1 MQLIRRTGIS
11 LSLSRQSGVRLLLIF
26 MSQGHCGQPSV
37 YYYTIVRD
45 DRFIPNGQGYW
56 SVLLLYCAQNTLIL
70 FSPLENSL
78 DCVIDAEMA
87 TLNQLPV
94 GKHILR
100 YLDVKYILLFVLVKH
115 EFLLSTNVTKHVSVH
130 DNTKCGLFSGN
141 SSLRQCG
148 NSAQDWNEKI
158 EFSAHIQC
166 FWVLPLRFSLGVLIA
181 Q

>member
-1 MQLIRRTGIS
+1 MGKDRFPVAKVVGLY
-11 LSLSRQSGVRLLLIF
+11 
-26 MSQGHCGQPSV
+26 C
-37 YYYTIVRD
+37 YYTVR
-45 DRFIPNGQGYW
+45 
-56 SVLLLYCAQNTLIL
+56 TLIL
-70 FSPLENSL
+70 FSPLENSV